1 MRIKGKMN
9 QLFRNNVY
17 KYSEERIADR
27 LLLGQTIL
35 EGKRQLWSC
44 SHFDSD
50 MWDEVGF
57 QVFSQSNEDGII
69 QYLIHQIDIPNKSFI
84 EFGVENY
91 TECNTRFLLLNNNW
105 SGLIMDGSRENM
117 EQLKNSSIYWRH
129 NILAKAAFITK
140 DNINQLISEWSGAKK
155 REIGILSIDIDGM
168 DYWVWK
174 SINCI
179 NPRIVI
185 CEFNPI
191 FGADI
196 SVTVPYKADFNRTDM
211 HYSNLYWGASLGAYV
226 SLAKD
231 KGYKLVCVNQMGQNA
246 FFVRNE
252 EKNLDEVTCREAY
265 RGMNYRES
273 RDEEGNLTYLSQ
285 EEGLKLIGNEMVVDV
300 TDNKTKR
307 ICDCV

>member
-1 MRIKGKMN
+1 MGIKGKMN
-9 QLFRNNVY
+9 QLFRNSAY
-17 KYSEERIADR
+17 KNSEERTADR

-44 SHFDSD
+44 SHFDSK

-117 EQLKNSSIYWRH
+117 EQLKNSPIYWRH
-129 NILAKAAFITK
+129 NVLAKAAFITK

-155 REIGILSIDIDGM
+155 RDIGILSIDIDGM

-174 SINCI
+174 AINCI

-196 SVTVPYKADFNRTDM
+196 SVTVPYKEDFNRTDM

-252 EKNLDEVTCREAY
+252 EKNLDEVTCKEAY

-285 EEGLKLIGNEMVVDV
+285 EEGLKLIENEMIVDV
-300 TDNKTKR
+300 TDNKTKH
-307 ICDCV
+307 IYECV

>member
-1 MRIKGKMN
+1 MEWGGQKG
-9 QLFRNNVY
+9 
-17 KYSEERIADR
+17 D
-27 LLLGQTIL
+27 
-35 EGKRQLWSC
+35 
-44 SHFDSD
+44 
-50 MWDEVGF
+50 
-57 QVFSQSNEDGII
+57 
-69 QYLIHQIDIPNKSFI
+69 
-84 EFGVENY
+84 
-91 TECNTRFLLLNNNW
+91 
-105 SGLIMDGSRENM
+105 
-117 EQLKNSSIYWRH
+117 
-129 NILAKAAFITK
+129 
-140 DNINQLISEWSGAKK
+140 
-155 REIGILSIDIDGM
+155 IGILSIDIDGM

-174 SINCI
+174 AINCI

-196 SVTVPYKADFNRTDM
+196 SVTVPYKEDFNRTDM

-252 EKNLDEVTCREAY
+252 EKNLDEVTCKEAY
-265 RGMNYRES
+265 KGMNYRES